1 VSPGVHLRSQTPT
14 SLAALWPDLR
24 LDEHLSR
31 RIVSRV
37 VGEDRDDLEDVRG
50 LSRRMLEALGAR
62 ARATRLQVIDR
73 RASRIDPFVKYLFR
87 AADGRVFETVRIP
100 LERPRW
106 SVCVSSQAGCALGC
120 AFCETGRLGLARD
133 LEPWEIVEQV
143 LTVRREGPERPV
155 TGVVFQGQ
163 GEPFQNYDSVIRAA
177 EILRDPCGAR
187 IGGDRITIS
196 TVGVLPMIERYT
208 AEGHPYRLILSLTSA
223 FQEKRAGLVPL
234 ARRYPVDALAAAMR
248 RHAQRRGGPV
258 NLAWVSMAGVN
269 TGADEARELGR
280 LFAGMKVRLSII
292 DVNDPRGRFHPPAE
306 AERKAFFSALAENGI
321 GFVRRYSGGADIH
334 AACGM
339 LACQSVG
346 GVAFQRRGRGG
357 ENGGDAETGIFAVS
371 ASSGLTLPPLRPLR

>member
-1 VSPGVHLRSQTPT
+1 MGAVETGAHLRNHTPS
-14 SLAALWPDLR
+14 SLAVLWPDLP
-24 LDEHLSR
+24 LDDTVAR
-31 RIVSRV
+31 RIVGRL
-37 VGEDRDDLEDVRG
+37 VGEDRDDLDGVRG
-50 LSRRMLEALGAR
+50 LSRRLAREIGAR
-62 ARATRLQVIDR
+62 SRSPRLEVVDR

-87 AADGRVFETVRIP
+87 APDGRAFEAVRIP

-120 AFCETGRLGLARD
+120 TFCETGRLGLERD

-163 GEPFQNYDSVIRAA
+163 GEPFQNYDNVIRAA
-177 EILRDPCGAR
+177 EILRHPCGAR

-223 FQEKRAGLVPL
+223 FPDKRAPLVPL
-234 ARRYPVDALAAAMR
+234 ARRYGVAALAAALR
-248 RHAQRRGGPV
+248 RHAERRGGPV
-258 NLAWVSMAGVN
+258 HLAWVLMAGVN

-280 LFAGMKVRLSII
+280 LFAGVKVRLSAI
-292 DVNDPRGRFHPPAE
+292 DVNDPTGRFRPPDDAERGR
-306 AERKAFFSALAENGI
+306 FFSALADNGI

-339 LACQSVG
+339 LAGQSVG
-346 GVAFQRRGRGG
+346 GVA
-357 ENGGDAETGIFAVS
+357 
-371 ASSGLTLPPLRPLR
+371 L